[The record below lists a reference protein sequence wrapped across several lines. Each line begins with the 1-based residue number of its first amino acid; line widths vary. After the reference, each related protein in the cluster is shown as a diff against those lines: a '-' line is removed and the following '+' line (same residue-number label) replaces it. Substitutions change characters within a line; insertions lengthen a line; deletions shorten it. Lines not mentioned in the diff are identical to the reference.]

1 MRAAEVVELRDDRRR
16 AWRGIVRARSAFS
29 YRGGNSAPVVLSHDW
44 AELRSIWRGSP
55 NPLSGDGFVVAAV
68 DHHGNSSVEEVLP
81 EGVRVLVESGAADVT
96 VVVDHLLRR
105 RIRSSPLACPG
116 RRRSPALLSL
126 LTTCVRHIL
135 QNLQAAYAARPRWPG
150 LG

>member
-68 DHHGNSSVEEVLP
+68 DHHGNSSVEELLP
-81 EGVRVLVESGAADVT
+81 EGVAFWLRAGRPMSRLSSTIYFAVGFGAHHWHAQVGDE
-96 VVVDHLLRR
+96 
-105 RIRSSPLACPG
+105 
-116 RRRSPALLSL
+116 
-126 LTTCVRHIL
+126 
-135 QNLQAAYAARPRWPG
+135 ARPFCHS
-150 LG
+150 